1 MVNPVLHSSLFVTP
15 KSFEQLDEYIR
26 QLPDGERAVAYKF
39 TMYAFNLAHKLVD
52 EEIAKCQA

>member
-26 QLPDGERAVAYKF
+26 QLPDSERAVAYKF
-39 TMYAFNLAHKLVD
+39 TMDAFNLAHKL
-52 EEIAKCQA
+52 EIGRAHV